1 MKTYFDVIFVVLN
14 VILFA
19 ISFHFALESQSSKS
33 YLYSILGI
41 ALTIAA
47 ITLIVTNK

>member
-19 ISFHFALESQSSKS
+19 ISFHSALESQSSKS
-33 YLYSILGI
+33 YLGM

>member
-19 ISFHFALESQSSKS
+19 INFHFALKSQSSKS
-33 YLYSILGI
+33 YLYAILGMTF
-41 ALTIAA
+41 AIAA
-47 ITLIVTNK
+47 IILSLSTN